1 MSSLSVSF
9 RAPPHVDHV
18 EHVAK
23 FVTEI
28 CRTYVRDEDA
38 LSRLQLAAYELME
51 NVVKYTSEG
60 DGTFQL
66 QLDAGAGGCRIVLMT
81 QNQAEST
88 HRMDLET
95 RMTRLSS
102 ADDPLS
108 HYDSEIAASA
118 RRPFG
123 SGLGLV
129 RIRAEGEMVMDFSI
143 EGEQVVVRVEAAF
156 LAPEQA

>member
-1 MSSLSVSF
+1 MLNVSF

-18 EHVAK
+18 DRVAR

-28 CRTYVRDEDA
+28 CRTYISDADA

-51 NVVKYTSEG
+51 NVVKYTSKG
-60 DGTFQL
+60 DGEFQL
-66 QLDAGAGGCRIVLMT
+66 QIDAGEGTCRVVLQT
-81 QNQAEST
+81 QNMADNT
-88 HRMDLET
+88 HRLDLET

-118 RRPFG
+118 QRPFG

-143 EGEQVVVRVEAAF
+143 DGDKVVVRVEAAF
-156 LAPEQA
+156 LGAGQP

>member
-1 MSSLSVSF
+1 
-9 RAPPHVDHV
+9 
-18 EHVAK
+18 
-23 FVTEI
+23 VTEI
-28 CRTYVRDEDA
+28 CRTYISDEDA

-51 NVVKYTSEG
+51 NVVKYTSKG
-60 DGTFQL
+60 DGEFQL
-66 QLDAGAGGCRIVLMT
+66 QLDAAAEGCRIVLVT
-81 QNQAEST
+81 QNQAESA
-88 HRMDLET
+88 HRQDLET

-129 RIRAEGEMVMDFSI
+129 RIRAEGEMLMDLTI
-143 EGEQVVVRVEAAF
+143 EADKVVVRVEAAF
-156 LAPEQA
+156 LAKEQS